1 MLRDWDR
8 NKVSKSLS
16 VSPFGS
22 LFPLGPSFLY
32 HYQYYFAIKV
42 DQEKER
48 ERERLDERRGRRE
61 VETIL
66 ENVSIRGIHFF
77 ISGEGEKH

>member
-1 MLRDWDR
+1 M
-8 NKVSKSLS
+8 KV
-16 VSPFGS
+16 P
-22 LFPLGPSFLY
+22 FPLVHSFLY
-32 HYQYYFAIKV
+32 HYQYYPAIKV

-66 ENVSIRGIHFF
+66 ENISIRCIYFLL
-77 ISGEGEKH
+77 GEGEKH